1 MSGLTISLD
10 INEQDLEQMSDED
23 LAVIED
29 QLLLDQEL
37 DSSKQARF
45 TAVRGVVFLLM
56 VVGIVILM
64 ALFSRLPTSK
74 LGPLNIP
81 LYLIALGGGAAMG
94 HFAWKAAGRTIR
106 NGVRLLLGH
115 WPVVLYVVAQL
126 YSFSR

>member
-1 MSGLTISLD
+1 MSELTISLD
-10 INEQDLEQMSDED
+10 INEKDLEQMSDED

-37 DSSKQARF
+37 DSSKHARF

-56 VVGIVILM
+56 IVGIVIMMLLY
-64 ALFSRLPTSK
+64 AQLPTSK

-81 LYLIALGGGAAMG
+81 LYLIAIFGGAALG
-94 HFAWKAAGRTIR
+94 HYAWKALGRTVR
-106 NGVRLLLGH
+106 NGVRVLVAN

-126 YSFSR
+126 YAFSR

>member
-1 MSGLTISLD
+1 MSDLTVSLD
-10 INEQDLEQMSDED
+10 INEHDLEQMSDED

-56 VVGIVILM
+56 VVGIVIMM
-64 ALFSRLPTSK
+64 ALLSRLPTSK

-81 LYLIALGGGAAMG
+81 LYLLALGIGAGLG
-94 HFAWKAAGRTIR
+94 HYAWKAAGRTVR
-106 NGVRLLLGH
+106 NGVRILVAN

-126 YSFSR
+126 YAFSR